1 MDKPTAGLRKRQ
13 QISHANRIMLLWIA
27 GVSIVVGVSVVL
39 IIFLVQKI
47 IFDGRVIA
55 EKNHTVSV
63 LEKNLKTVEPL
74 KDNIRVLDTNDALKS
89 VRLSDSKPAVQS
101 VLDALPADPNSTA
114 LASSL
119 QLKLLTGVSGV
130 SIETLNVSPA
140 TDSVAT
146 TSTKSSKTS
155 KAASAVRTIDF
166 AFSVSALKGNY
177 NALREVL
184 ERLEKSIRPINANTI
199 TVEAQGSKLIMTVK
213 GVSYYEPAKQVELTE
228 KKVKP

>member
-1 MDKPTAGLRKRQ
+1 MDKPAAGLRKRQ

-27 GVSIVVGVSVVL
+27 AVSVVVGVSVVL

-47 IFDGRVIA
+47 VFDGRVIA
-55 EKNHTVSV
+55 EKNHTVSI
-63 LEKNLKTVEPL
+63 LEKNIKTAEPL
-74 KDNIRVLDTNDALKS
+74 ADNVRVLDTNDALKS
-89 VRLSDSKPAVQS
+89 VRLSDTKPAVQS

-114 LASSL
+114 LASSF

-130 SIETLNVSPA
+130 SIETL
-140 TDSVAT
+140 SVAPASDST
-146 TSTKSSKTS
+146 SSTSTSKGKTS
-155 KAASAVRTIDF
+155 KSTSSARTIDF

-177 NALREVL
+177 AALKEVL
-184 ERLEKSIRPINANTI
+184 ERLEESIRPINANVV

-213 GVSYYEPAKQVELTE
+213 GVSYYEPAKQIELTQ

>member
-1 MDKPTAGLRKRQ
+1 MDKPAAGIRKRQ
-13 QISHANRIMLLWIA
+13 QISHANRVMLLWIA

-74 KDNIRVLDTNDALKS
+74 KDNVRVLDTNEALKS
-89 VRLSDSKPAVQS
+89 VRLSDTKPAVQS

-130 SIETLNVSPA
+130 SIETL
-140 TDSVAT
+140 SVAPVSDGST
-146 TSTKSSKTS
+146 TVAAKSGKTS
-155 KAASAVRTIDF
+155 STSSARSIDF
-166 AFSVSALKGNY
+166 SFSVSTLKGNY
-177 NALREVL
+177 TALQQVL
-184 ERLEKSIRPINANTI
+184 EKLEKSIRPINATTV

-213 GVSYYEPAKQVELTE
+213 GSSYYEPAKQVELTQ
-228 KKVKP
+228 KKVRP